1 MLFLVILYGVIK
13 LLEEVL
19 VVPPTPGAIVA
30 VVFFTLRL
38 FEVLLERPIIPA
50 VSEDELFIDDMLFW
64 DVFGC

>member
-13 LLEEVL
+13 LFEEVL
-19 VVPPTPGAIVA
+19 AAPPTPGAIVA

-38 FEVLLERPIIPA
+38 FEVLLERPTIPA